1 MIQICDL
8 LGLDRLVL
16 KRIAGTPQEKLLARQ
31 AFAQLASAKSLFEII
46 RFQLSRENVIGWS
59 PIQVSEEIKFTDSF
73 NHFPFSGFH
82 FSWLQPLVRPP
93 EKGGKRGKSCPVAF
107 DIYGRQIG
115 VSEVESF
122 LERLRR
128 AGYRGKLRI
137 LGVIGAPAF
146 SSDAWKLAKNS
157 GLWTINLRHRF
168 GDEALE
174 TLVLVEKIVAEI
186 PRHHPEFL
194 DSDLTKLA
202 DSINREKTDPII
214 SNLKSHSFQAL
225 TALLLREEGFQN
237 VEINLDVPYQKHK
250 QGPSTTRD
258 VDVSGLLTATS
269 TLRLVECKAEL
280 RNKPLDPAY
289 VRKFYKE
296 TVPAALKFF
305 RKKSVPFRVC
315 QAEIWTTG
323 LVNEIAKNELIG
335 ISLDRAVEP
344 VLRDY
349 NDLSELVP
357 TNLSS
362 CKKLLAALAAVGIT

>member
-1 MIQICDL
+1 MDEIMDRVEQILD
-8 LGLDRLVL
+8 GLNVPF
-16 KRIAGTPQEKLLARQ
+16 KG
-31 AFAQLASAKSLFEII
+31 I
-46 RFQLSRENVIGWS
+46 RV
-59 PIQVSEEIKFTDSF
+59 
-73 NHFPFSGFH
+73 
-82 FSWLQPLVRPP
+82 
-93 EKGGKRGKSCPVAF
+93 
-107 DIYGRQIG
+107 
-115 VSEVESF
+115 
-122 LERLRR
+122 
-128 AGYRGKLRI
+128 YRGQ
-137 LGVIGAPAF
+137 
-146 SSDAWKLAKNS
+146 
-157 GLWTINLRHRF
+157 
-168 GDEALE
+168 
-174 TLVLVEKIVAEI
+174 
-186 PRHHPEFL
+186 
-194 DSDLTKLA
+194 DL
-202 DSINREKTDPII
+202 
-214 SNLKSHSFQAL
+214 LKSHSFQAL

-258 VDVSGLLTATS
+258 VDVSGLLTAPS

-323 LVNEIAKNELIG
+323 LLNEIAKNELIG
-335 ISLDRAVEP
+335 ISLNRAVEP